1 MYIGATLGKGINRAV
16 ATLVAGGLGVGAHH
30 LASLSGP
37 TIEPILLAVFV
48 FVQGNHYNTHNFIEY
63 QEDSNFWHIVTSG
76 IMSRTLKLELDTM
89 NQVRSG
95 A

>member
-37 TIEPILLAVFV
+37 TIEPILLAIFV
-48 FVQGNHYNTHNFIEY
+48 FVQGNHDKTHNFLPY
-63 QEDSNFWHIVTSG
+63 QEDFGT
-76 IMSRTLKLELDTM
+76 
-89 NQVRSG
+89 
-95 A
+95 